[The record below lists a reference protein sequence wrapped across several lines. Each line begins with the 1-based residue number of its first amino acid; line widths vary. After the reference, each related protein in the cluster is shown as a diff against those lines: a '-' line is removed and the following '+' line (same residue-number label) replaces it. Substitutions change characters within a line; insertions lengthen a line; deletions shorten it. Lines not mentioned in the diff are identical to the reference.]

1 MAPADYPYEP
11 EHRAELRIGKRAG
24 GAALATLGWL
34 RERTLAPFE
43 VSGLSV
49 ALERFSVLI
58 EGAVFAALF
67 HEVGPRRT
75 GERLAVFTHRPS
87 RTGALGNGGSNA
99 EQQKQSQGCDRPAHF
114 ACRDTWQVF
123 FRAHPNC
130 TDVLTRLDMK
140 SARWCRFRPR

>member
-34 RERTLAPFE
+34 RERTLAPFD

-87 RTGALGNGGSNA
+87 RTGALGSGGSNA
-99 EQQKQSQGCDRPAHF
+99 EQQKQSHGCHRLAHF
-114 ACRDTWQVF
+114 CLPGLLPNF
-123 FRAHPNC
+123 F
-130 TDVLTRLDMK
+130 
-140 SARWCRFRPR
+140 S